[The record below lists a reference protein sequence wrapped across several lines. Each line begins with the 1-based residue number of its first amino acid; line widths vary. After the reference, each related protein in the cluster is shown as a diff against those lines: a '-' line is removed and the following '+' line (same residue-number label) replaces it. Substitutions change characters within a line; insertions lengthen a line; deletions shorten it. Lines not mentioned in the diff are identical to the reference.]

1 MKYLLKNKFVL
12 PLFILFFVACTPPQL
27 VQQPPKIYSSFP
39 VDIKIGNNLQQ
50 LINVERVAVV
60 SKKDNYIVQFT
71 VKSNSSARLNFLY
84 RVLAYNQQGLIADF
98 LTEKWNVASIDPY
111 SERHFEVVIPKKV
124 IGKLSR
130 VEIDLKTFAP

>member
-1 MKYLLKNKFVL
+1 MRYLLKNKFVL
-12 PLFILFFVACTPPQL
+12 PLSLLFFVACTPPQS

-50 LINVERVAVV
+50 LINVERVVV
-60 SKKDNYIVQFT
+60 VPQKDKYIVQFT
-71 VKSNSSARLNFLY
+71 VKSNSNTRVNFLY
-84 RVLAYNQQGLIADF
+84 RVLAYNQQGLIADY
-98 LTEKWNVASIDPY
+98 LTEKWNFASIDPY
-111 SERHFEVVIPKKV
+111 GERHFEVVIPKKV